1 MATGRKR
8 DVIKRY
14 GKNPQDSEAVMAAM
28 FNIVG
33 TGILLID
40 SDTQAILE
48 INKTAAAVI
57 GRGRE
62 SVIGKVCHS
71 FVCPAEAG
79 KCPVKDLGQTLD
91 NSEYKIICADGRQR
105 DVLRT
110 VAPLIIKGR
119 PCYLESF
126 IDITERIQ
134 SEEALRQSESKFRFL
149 ANNTHDILWTLDLNL
164 HTTYVSPSIKSAL
177 GFTPDERM
185 KQDVTQQLT
194 PESLALA
201 QEMLVQEL
209 EYEQSGQADLN
220 RVIIIESEYY
230 HKDGS
235 TLWFENSITSIRDE
249 QGILTG
255 LQGVSR
261 NIMERKQMEQKL
273 KDMATHDYLTGL
285 PNRVLLEDRFT
296 MAAALAQ
303 RNKDRLAV
311 MSLDLDKYKAI
322 NDTLG
327 HTAGDLVLK
336 IVSKRLTNIIR
347 ASDTIAR
354 VGGDEFILVM
364 QETNQM
370 KDTTVIAQKI
380 LDSFKE
386 LLAIDGHDV
395 DLSTSIGIAIY
406 PEDGLDM
413 ETLIRKSDAAMYYS
427 KGHGRNQFKLFSDGD
442 VSIGADHKSD

>member
-1 MATGRKR
+1 MATGKKKMLKR
-8 DVIKRY
+8 AEKELH
-14 GKNPQDSEAVMAAM
+14 DSEAALAAM

-48 INKTAAAVI
+48 INKTATDMI
-57 GRGRE
+57 GRARE
-62 SVIGKVCHS
+62 SIIGKICHS

-79 KCPVKDLGQTLD
+79 KCPVKDLGQTIE
-91 NSEYKIICADGRQR
+91 NVEYKIICADGQQR
-105 DVLRT
+105 NVFKT
-110 VAPLIIKGR
+110 VSPLIIKGL

-126 IDITERIQ
+126 IDITESMQ
-134 SEEALRQSESKFRFL
+134 SKEALRQSELKFRFL
-149 ANNTHDILWTLDLNL
+149 ADNTHDILWTMDLNL
-164 HTTYVSPSIKSAL
+164 HTTYVSPSVESAL
-177 GFTPDERM
+177 GFTPEERM

-201 QEMLVQEL
+201 QETLVQEL
-209 EYEQSGQADLN
+209 EYEQSGQADRN

-235 TLWFENSITSIRDE
+235 TLWFENAITSIRDE
-249 QGILTG
+249 KGTLTG

-261 NIMERKQMEQKL
+261 NIMERKQMEKNL
-273 KDMATHDYLTGL
+273 KEMATHDYLTGL
-285 PNRVLLEDRFT
+285 PNRVLLADRFC

-311 MSLDLDKYKAI
+311 MSLDLDKFKII

-327 HTAGDLVLK
+327 HTAGDQVLK
-336 IVSKRLTNIIR
+336 IMSARLTDIIR

-354 VGGDEFILVM
+354 VGGDEFVLVM
-364 QETNQM
+364 QETNEM
-370 KDTTVIAQKI
+370 KDATAIAQKI
-380 LDSFKE
+380 LDSFRDPFVIE
-386 LLAIDGHDV
+386 GHRV

-406 PEDGLDM
+406 PDDGLEM
-413 ETLIRKSDAAMYYS
+413 ETLIKKSDAAMYYS

-442 VSIGADHKSD
+442 VSIGADHKSGD